1 MKAACRYKKILNRLP
16 TALALVLFAG
26 AMEVVG
32 RYDLSLFL
40 PRFSTVLRTLWNLVM
55 AGPLWEAILRS
66 LDSFVMGVTSAAVGG
81 ILAGLVLG
89 RYPLIAAVFDP
100 FIGFMMSAPL
110 PTLVPV
116 LIVLFGVGRVV
127 VLLTVFLFA
136 FFIILVN
143 TRAGVEG
150 TRQSLVDMARSYGAS
165 EVQLLGK
172 VYLPSAL
179 PSIATGLRL
188 GVINGFKGLIIA
200 EMMLGLGGLGRLLAQ
215 YANVYLISH
224 LYAVVLTVMGMAL
237 LGAYVVQAL
246 DGLFIRWK

>member
-1 MKAACRYKKILNRLP
+1 
-16 TALALVLFAG
+16 
-26 AMEVVG
+26 
-32 RYDLSLFL
+32 
-40 PRFSTVLRTLWNLVM
+40 
-55 AGPLWEAILRS
+55 
-66 LDSFVMGVTSAAVGG
+66 
-81 ILAGLVLG
+81 
-89 RYPLIAAVFDP
+89 
-100 FIGFMMSAPL
+100 
-110 PTLVPV
+110 
-116 LIVLFGVGRVV
+116 
-127 VLLTVFLFA
+127 VFLFA